1 MKKWLVLFSSIMIAF
16 ALLMVSSTDD
26 DTDQGTTENPTNEA
40 ENAAETDQNNEEQ
53 EEIVHFTLSIDEGDE
68 VITEKEVPISE
79 GDLLMDVLKANFDVE
94 EEGGFITSIEG
105 VAPEEDEEKSWM
117 FFVNDEMAT
126 VGAQEVELNPG
137 DQVTFDLQAWE

>member
-1 MKKWLVLFSSIMIAF
+1 
-16 ALLMVSSTDD
+16 MVCGADG

-105 VAPEEDEEKSWM
+105 VAPEVDEEKSWM
-117 FFVNDEMAT
+117 FFVN
-126 VGAQEVELNPG
+126 VELVSVV
-137 DQVTFDLQAWE
+137 D

>member
-26 DTDQGTTENPTNEA
+26 DTDQGKTENPTNEA

-79 GDLLMDVLKANFDVE
+79 GDLLMDVLKANRSE
-94 EEGGFITSIEG
+94 ERR
-105 VAPEEDEEKSWM
+105 
-117 FFVNDEMAT
+117 
-126 VGAQEVELNPG
+126 VGKG
-137 DQVTFDLQAWE
+137 CR